1 MFYKKKINIQQNLIC
16 LFNNL
21 TFNYSKPKHIT
32 LDKDSEYVPYS
43 TKYEMN
49 LKY

>member
-1 MFYKKKINIQQNLIC
+1 MFCIYKKNIQQHLIY

-32 LDKDSEYVPYS
+32 LDKDNAYVLYS